1 MNRSDNRNSSNQ
13 AACSRSRINA
23 VPIKRTKKK
32 ALSFESKTR
41 IPWQFV
47 ISLLPSRQSRLV
59 RTFLPHNPSTLCKRR
74 ITPHDK
80 LPSFPRLDL
89 FAHDPNQLHNYSCR
103 IIYSLKLRGHV
114 FLEFFFS
121 LHSGGIKVCL
131 NYLLAKK
138 GIFLDID
145 FRVFRKNGQYKFL
158 SIDTRI

>member
-103 IIYSLKLRGHV
+103 IIYSLNPRFSRI
-114 FLEFFFS
+114 FLLFAFV
-121 LHSGGIKVCL
+121 GIKVCL